1 MDVEAKIKEDMKA
14 LGCTSEQKI
23 SLALYL
29 YVTLVDDR
37 LMYDTEYCYNTDI
50 DTLYIVAR
58 PNKLH
63 KMNIYVPIPSSF
75 DLSLDYI
82 GKLQENLCTVETGP
96 SINLAI
102 FEEDFTMNIYTFTKN
117 LEPRQSDEKA
127 TKLKLKEERRTFI
140 NGELKKHKES
150 ILNDALNGGF
160 VDDDDCE
167 IVG

>member
-63 KMNIYVPIPSSF
+63 KVNIYVPIPSSF
-75 DLSLDYI
+75 DLSFDYI
-82 GKLQENLCTVETGP
+82 
-96 SINLAI
+96 
-102 FEEDFTMNIYTFTKN
+102 
-117 LEPRQSDEKA
+117 
-127 TKLKLKEERRTFI
+127 EERRTFI